1 MTVALVCA
9 SHTPL
14 MRDGYCPPEVSRRVA
29 GAFAEIGTQIRSF
42 APELIIQF
50 SPDHFNGF
58 FYDLM
63 PAFCIGVQAE
73 SIGDWGTRPG
83 PLAVPEDAALELS
96 ERLLASGFDAAISYR
111 MRVDH
116 GFVQLWEQSLGSA
129 QGLPLVP
136 IFINCA
142 APPLM
147 TFARSRQL
155 GAEVGRI
162 AKSLGKRVLI
172 AASGGLSHDP
182 PTPQMHGAS
191 AELRARLIDHRNPS
205 AEDRAARESR
215 VLDAG
220 RRVLLG
226 TPEILPV
233 SKDWDM
239 ECLQHLRDGDLKHF
253 DHISTRTLAQV
264 AGRGGLEVL
273 CWVAACAAMQAA
285 GPYDTALHFYEDIQG
300 WIAGMAI
307 LSGKTKEP
315 AQCTASVAHA

>member
-1 MTVALVCA
+1 
-9 SHTPL
+9 
-14 MRDGYCPPEVSRRVA
+14 MRDGYCPPEVSKRVA
-29 GAFAEIGTQIRSF
+29 AAFAELGSRVRSF

-73 SIGDWGTRPG
+73 SIGDWGTREG
-83 PLAVPEDAALELS
+83 PLTVPENAALELG

-116 GFVQLWEQSLGSA
+116 GFVQLWEQALGSA
-129 QGLPLVP
+129 QGLPLLP

-147 TFARSRQL
+147 TFSRVRQL
-155 GAEVGRI
+155 GAEVGKI

-182 PTPQMHGAS
+182 PTPQIRGAS
-191 AELRARLIDHRNPS
+191 AELRARLIDGRNPS
-205 AEDRAARESR
+205 AEARAARESR

-220 RRVLLG
+220 RSVLLG
-226 TPEILPV
+226 TPDILPV
-233 SKDWDM
+233 SKAWDL
-239 ECLQHLRDGDLKHF
+239 ECLRHLREGDLEHF
-253 DHISTRTLAQV
+253 DRISTRTLAQV

-307 LSGKTKEP
+307 LSGTTKQS
-315 AQCTASVAHA
+315 AQSAASFAHA